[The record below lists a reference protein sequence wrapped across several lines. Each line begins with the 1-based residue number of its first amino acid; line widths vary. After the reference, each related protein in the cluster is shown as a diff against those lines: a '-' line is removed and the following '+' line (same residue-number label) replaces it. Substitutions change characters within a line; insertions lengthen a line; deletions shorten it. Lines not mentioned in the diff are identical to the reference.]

1 MKFVNKHDKRIRF
14 LLPVIDSFSKHVWVI
29 RFREKGITKGTTK
42 AFQNLYI
49 GLPMKKQNMGRN
61 KL

>member
-1 MKFVNKHDKRIRF
+1 MYGLFVSEK
-14 LLPVIDSFSKHVWVI
+14 
-29 RFREKGITKGTTK
+29 KGITKGTTK

-61 KL
+61 K